1 MYVFSRYRH
10 IFPQIYCAISLICLS
25 DSGVMHPF
33 SNLYLSYI
41 PELWLRITNH
51 VNLWLILQEKLVC
64 YQNSFSD
71 DATKNSVTSPE
82 FPSDAKLTLTFLGA
96 QVIGEIQAATWLLLR
111 GRRKYSSY

>member
-1 MYVFSRYRH
+1 
-10 IFPQIYCAISLICLS
+10 
-25 DSGVMHPF
+25 MHPF

-41 PELWLRITNH
+41 PEQWLRIINH

-82 FPSDAKLTLTFLGA
+82 FHSDAKLTLTFLGA
-96 QVIGEIQAATWLLLR
+96 QLIGEIQAAD
-111 GRRKYSSY
+111 SSKCAF